1 MPTDTARRLA
11 TLGSQTQVTN
21 NAGMTNGASTNGT
34 AALRVSD
41 LRCSFGGNQAVRGV
55 TFDVAAGSLVGLIGP
70 NGAGKSTLI
79 DCISGRHT
87 AYQGQVFA
95 LGHEITRLPMYKV
108 ARLGIVRN
116 FQVARPFRKLSVLSN
131 LMYGP
136 RGQRGE
142 RLERA
147 LIGGWKGQEAEL
159 LESARASMDVFGL
172 GAEENNL
179 GSELSGGQERLVE
192 LCRAVMCQPRV
203 LLLDEPFAGVSPV
216 NRKRLADRLK
226 ALVAESGM
234 TILMV
239 EHRLEWVERLCSR
252 ILVMAEGTVI
262 LDGTMQEVRSN
273 ARVIEAYLGPSPE

>member
-1 MPTDTARRLA
+1 M
-11 TLGSQTQVTN
+11 TLRNHDVPGV
-21 NAGMTNGASTNGT
+21 NAGVANSATAIGT
-34 AALRVSD
+34 PALRVSEV
-41 LRCSFGGNQAVRGV
+41 RCSFGGNQAVRGV
-55 TFDVAAGSLVGLIGP
+55 TFDVTTGSFVGLIGP

-79 DCISGRHT
+79 DCISGRNS

-95 LGHEITRLPMYKV
+95 LGNEITRLPMYKV
-108 ARLGIVRN
+108 ARAGIVRN
-116 FQVARPFRKLSVLSN
+116 FQVARPFKKLTVLSN

-136 RGQRGE
+136 RGQVGE

-147 LIGGWKGQEAEL
+147 LIGGWRAQENEL
-159 LESARASMDVFGL
+159 LERARASMDVFGL
-172 GAEENNL
+172 GPEENNY

-192 LCRAVMCQPRV
+192 LCRAVMSQPRV

-226 ALVAESGM
+226 ALVTEDGM

-252 ILVMAEGTVI
+252 ILVMAEGSVI